1 LTRLRVALETQ
12 FAVGTPTGLGV
23 YASGLADALRARD
36 DVEVVELRD
45 NSFDLW
51 RFDRRLYWDQICAPS
66 LAARAKADIVH
77 FTGGTLPFR
86 ITHPAILTLHDL
98 VWVRG
103 ANRGRF
109 YVRWYF
115 GEFQRRLARRADAI
129 LVDTN
134 SARADVADGLDIDPD
149 KIHVVGVGVDDSF
162 FHIERRVDDP
172 PFVLCVGTVERRKD
186 LVTAVEAIARIP
198 DVRLISAGPLTP
210 YADEVRSTAARLGL
224 SDRVDLRGYVN
235 DLTLRDL
242 YARAVAL
249 VFPSRYEGFGLPPLQ
264 ALACG
269 LPVVAARIPV
279 TEEVL
284 GDCAAY
290 VEPGDAH
297 GLAAALSSVMS
308 SADAGLTEAGRRRA
322 QMFTWSSVANR
333 AVGKYRAT
341 LASGSGGQK
350 RRG

>member
-12 FAVGTPTGLGV
+12 FAVGTPTGLGI

-36 DVEVVELRD
+36 DIEVVELRD
-45 NSFDLW
+45 DSFDLW
-51 RFDRRLYWDQICAPS
+51 RFDRRLYWDQIRAPA
-66 LAARAKADIVH
+66 LAARAKADVVH
-77 FTGGTLPFR
+77 FTGGTLPLR
-86 ITHPAILTLHDL
+86 LSHPTILTLHDL

-103 ANRGRF
+103 VNRGRF

-115 GEFQRRLARRADAI
+115 GDFQRRLARGADAI
-129 LVDTN
+129 LVDTEA
-134 SARADVADGLDIDPD
+134 ARVDVADGLDIDPD
-149 KIHVVGVGVDDSF
+149 RVHVVGVGVEDAF
-162 FHIERRVDDP
+162 FHIVRSVDDP

-198 DVRLISAGPLTP
+198 DIRLISAGPLTP
-210 YADEVRSTAARLGL
+210 YADEVRSTAARLGV
-224 SDRVDLRGYVN
+224 SGRVELRGYVD

-242 YARAVAL
+242 YARAAAL

-290 VEPGDAH
+290 VEPGDSR
-297 GLAAALSSVMS
+297 GLAVSLSMVTS

-322 QMFTWSSVANR
+322 QMFTWSSVADR
-333 AVGKYRAT
+333 AVGRYRAT
-341 LASGSGGQK
+341 FASLS
-350 RRG
+350 RG